1 MQTIDQEKALSLR
14 GLTEGER
21 ADFWRARSRQ
31 LGAGEGMECLAARF
45 NTHRYVPHTHET
57 YVIGT
62 IVSGCET
69 YVVRGARRFA
79 GPGSFCLINPGEV
92 HDGEPYGEGY
102 AYRMTYPAVEVVRA
116 VAEEVTGRK
125 AAATPFFR
133 APDIHDPEAA
143 ALFVAAHRSLAGEDT
158 LAGDQRFVAMLGI
171 ALLRHADIGGPAR
184 LGSERGPV
192 ARAKAWLEAHMA
204 EDVDLASVA
213 AAAGLSRFHL
223 IRAFRKETGLTPHAW
238 LADLRVLRARRLLS
252 KGIAPADVALACGF
266 ADQSHLTRA
275 FKARIGTT
283 PGRFR
288 AAVAGEPVRHAA

>member
-1 MQTIDQEKALSLR
+1 METIEQERALSLG

-21 ADFWRARSRQ
+21 ADFWRARSRG

-45 NTHRYVPHTHET
+45 TTHRYVPHTHET

-69 YVVRGARRFA
+69 FVVRGARRFA
-79 GPGSFCLINPGEV
+79 GPGSFCVINPGEV

-102 AYRMTYPAVEVVRA
+102 AYRMTYPAVGMVRA

-125 AAATPFFR
+125 VTATPFFR
-133 APDIHDPEAA
+133 APDIYDPEMA
-143 ALFVAAHRSLAGEDT
+143 ALFVAAHTALAGEDM
-158 LAGDQRFVAMLGI
+158 LAGDQRYVAMLGI
-171 ALLRHADIGGPAR
+171 ALIRHADIGGPAR
-184 LGSERGPV
+184 LGREPGPV

-213 AAAGLSRFHL
+213 AVAGLSRFHL

-238 LADLRVLRARRLLS
+238 LTDLRVRRARRLLGE
-252 KGIAPADVALACGF
+252 GIAPADVAQACGF

-275 FKARIGTT
+275 FKARVGTT

-288 AAVAGEPVRHAA
+288 VEVRGEAAARAA